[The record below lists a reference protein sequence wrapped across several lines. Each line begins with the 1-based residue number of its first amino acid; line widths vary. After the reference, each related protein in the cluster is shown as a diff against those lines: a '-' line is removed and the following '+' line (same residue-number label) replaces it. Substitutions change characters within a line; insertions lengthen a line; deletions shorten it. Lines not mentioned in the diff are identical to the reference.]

1 MPDARADT
9 AAEPADVTR
18 ARLMEA
24 LAGLIEQHGYGPIA
38 VIDIVRVAHAS
49 KRTFYA
55 QFANK
60 QECYLAMLQTQ
71 TDRLITQIHTAVDED
86 APWTE
91 QIRQAISAYVASLAD
106 RPHIALSWIRDL
118 PALGGSARPAQRRNY
133 SELANLIAELST
145 NAGFSAAGLPPLT
158 DAKIVVLLGGL
169 RELAAQTVEDG
180 LDLTSIIEPAAEI
193 AVAVLQSGGG
203 RP

>member
-1 MPDARADT
+1 MPDAQADT
-9 AAEPADVTR
+9 APEPADVTR

-24 LAGLIEQHGYGPIA
+24 LANLIEQRGYGSIA
-38 VIDIVRVAHAS
+38 VVDIVRVAHAS

-71 TDRLITQIHTAVDED
+71 TDSLIAQIRAAVDED
-86 APWTE
+86 APWP
-91 QIRQAISAYVASLAD
+91 QQLRQAISAYVTSLAN

-133 SELANLIAELST
+133 SELANLITELST
-145 NAGFSAAGLPPLT
+145 NAGFARAGLPPLT
-158 DAKIVVLLGGL
+158 NAKAVVLLGGL

-180 LDLTSIIEPAAEI
+180 LDLDSIVEPATDI
-193 AVAVLQSGGG
+193 AIAVLQSGATAG
-203 RP
+203 